1 MFKKILIA
9 NRGEIAVRIIRA
21 CREMGIATVAVC
33 SEADRNSL
41 HAQLADETICIGA
54 DKASESYL
62 NIERIISATIATGAD
77 AIHPGFGFLSENS
90 KFARICDKCNI
101 TFIGPSADI
110 IDMMGNKSQARET
123 MKKAGV
129 SIIPGSDGAVYD
141 VNEAKIIADK
151 IGYPVMVKASS
162 GGGGKGMRVVN
173 SSEEF
178 AEKFETAQTESI
190 NGFSNDAMYIEK
202 YISSSRHI
210 EFQIMADM
218 YGNVVHLGERDC
230 SVQRKHQKLIE
241 ESPSPAI
248 NEELRKEMGKQAIL
262 AATAA
267 GYNSVG
273 TIEFLLAP
281 DNKYYFIEMNTR
293 IQVEHGVTE
302 MVTGIDLIKEQIKIA
317 DQHKL
322 KVVQKD
328 IQITGHAIECRIN
341 AEDPAHNFM
350 PCPGIV
356 NDIHLPG
363 GNGIRVDTALYSGY
377 RIPSMYDSL
386 IAKVIVYDKDRK
398 SAISKMKSALGELI
412 IDGITTN
419 LDFQYEIINNKQFN
433 NGKFD
438 TGFIEN
444 M

>member
-1 MFKKILIA
+1 MHGRE
-9 NRGEIAVRIIRA
+9 RGE
-21 CREMGIATVAVC
+21 
-33 SEADRNSL
+33 
-41 HAQLADETICIGA
+41 Q
-54 DKASESYL
+54 
-62 NIERIISATIATGAD
+62 
-77 AIHPGFGFLSENS
+77 
-90 KFARICDKCNI
+90 
-101 TFIGPSADI
+101 
-110 IDMMGNKSQARET
+110 GN
-123 MKKAGV
+123 
-129 SIIPGSDGAVYD
+129 
-141 VNEAKIIADK
+141 
-151 IGYPVMVKASS
+151 
-162 GGGGKGMRVVN
+162 
-173 SSEEF
+173 
-178 AEKFETAQTESI
+178 
-190 NGFSNDAMYIEK
+190 
-202 YISSSRHI
+202 
-210 EFQIMADM
+210 
-218 YGNVVHLGERDC
+218 
-230 SVQRKHQKLIE
+230 
-241 ESPSPAI
+241 
-248 NEELRKEMGKQAIL
+248 L
-262 AATAA
+262 AAPAA